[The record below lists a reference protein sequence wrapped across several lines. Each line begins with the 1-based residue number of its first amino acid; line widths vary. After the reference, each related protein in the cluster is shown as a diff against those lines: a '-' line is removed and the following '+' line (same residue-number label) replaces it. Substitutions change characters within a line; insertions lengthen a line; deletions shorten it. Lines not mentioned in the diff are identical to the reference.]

1 MVPSRE
7 LLTEENRQYIARAR
21 EVAEK
26 YVLPH
31 ATRWDQTGEY
41 PWEAIEAL
49 REYDLMG
56 VWIPKEYGGHGG
68 GVLNLCLVVE
78 ELSRVCGAVGVAY
91 AVNALGSFP
100 IIISGTEEQ
109 KRRYLPAI
117 ARGEKL
123 VAFCLSEYGAGSDAG
138 SLKTR
143 AVRDGDSYV
152 ITGDKKWTT
161 NAEAASIYTVY
172 ATTDPEKG
180 TRGIS
185 AFIVEKGMDGFFIGK
200 KEDKMGIRAVPVH
213 ETHFR
218 ECRVPRSQLL
228 GGQEGIGFYN
238 AMMTLDR
245 ARPGVAAQ
253 AVGLAQGA
261 YEMAVEWVS
270 KREQFGQPLITQQ
283 AIQFMLADMAALIE
297 AARQLV
303 YTSARAVDAG
313 LKTATM
319 LAAMGKFFASDVA
332 MRVTTDAVQLFG
344 GYGYVRE
351 YVIEKYMRDAKITQ
365 IYEGTN
371 QIQRLV
377 VARNIIRLMGHQD
390 GLLTAFLNRTA
401 ARRPEHLRSG
411 EWQPLDI

>member
-1 MVPSRE
+1 MIPSRE
-7 LLTEENRQYIARAR
+7 LLGEENRRYIERAR

-26 YVLPH
+26 YILPR
-31 ATRWDQTGEY
+31 AAEWDRTGEY
-41 PWEAIEAL
+41 PWAAIEAL

-56 VWIPKEYGGHGG
+56 VWIPKEYGGHGA
-68 GVLNLCLVVE
+68 GVLNLCLIVE

-91 AVNALGSFP
+91 MVNALGSFP
-100 IIISGTEEQ
+100 IILGGTEEQ

-123 VAFCLSEYGAGSDAG
+123 IAFCLSEYGAGSDAG
-138 SLKTR
+138 SLKTQ
-143 AVRDGDSYV
+143 AVRDGDAYV

-161 NAEAASIYTVY
+161 NADAASIYTVY

-185 AFIVEKGMDGFFIGK
+185 AFIVEKGMEGFIIGK

-218 ECRVPRSQLL
+218 ACRVPKENLL
-228 GGQEGIGFYN
+228 GGQEGTGFYN

-261 YEMAVEWVS
+261 FELAAEWVS
-270 KREQFGQPLITQQ
+270 KRVQFGQPLISQE
-283 AIQFMLADMAALIE
+283 AVQFMLADMATAIE

-303 YTSARAVDAG
+303 YTAAQAADRD
-313 LKTATM
+313 LKTLSM
-319 LAAMGKFFASDVA
+319 LSAMCKVFASDVA

-351 YVIEKYMRDAKITQ
+351 YMVEKYMRDAKITQ

-377 VARNIIRLMGHQD
+377 IARNLVRWMSGRD
-390 GLLTAFLNRTA
+390 GLLSEFLNVTG
-401 ARRPEHLRSG
+401 ARKPEDLRSG
-411 EWQPLDI
+411 EWIPL